1 MGKGIY
7 SLLFLIVLCASIS
20 ARAVECRYD
29 TMCVTLNFAQGES
42 ALDTAYASNAG
53 SVRYL
58 RSRLGG
64 VDASSGAVR
73 SVSVRGGASP
83 EGGLIHNIEL
93 AARRADSGADFMS
106 GCIPVAR
113 SGVNVLDSGVD
124 WLRLRSMVD
133 ACSEDWRHEAVMI
146 IDDVPELV
154 YDDDDR
160 IVDSRSRRLGML
172 RGGDAWRYMSRHF
185 FPVMRN
191 VDICIE
197 VLSGTAAGNEVCQSP
212 NTSPTDIS
220 GDTAYVAGARGEAL
234 HADGELG
241 LPEAAADGGFRMLLK
256 TNMLYDAAAVPNI
269 GIEAAFGNDWS
280 VGVNWMHAWWSRNL
294 THRYWRVYGG
304 DVELRR
310 WIHRNDRS
318 TSHSGH
324 HLGLYG
330 QILSY
335 DVEFGGRGR
344 QSDGLNWGVGLAY
357 GYSLPL
363 SRYFNLDFTIGV
375 GYLAG
380 EYNKYKPV
388 DDCYVWQET
397 AKLNW
402 WGPTKAE
409 ISLVWIIGGRRKGG
423 KL

>member
-133 ACSEDWRHEAVMI
+133 ACGEDWRHEAVMI

-304 DVELRR
+304 DVELRW
-310 WIHRNDRS
+310 WIHHRNDR
-318 TSHSGH
+318 
-324 HLGLYG
+324 
-330 QILSY
+330 
-335 DVEFGGRGR
+335 
-344 QSDGLNWGVGLAY
+344 
-357 GYSLPL
+357 
-363 SRYFNLDFTIGV
+363 
-375 GYLAG
+375 
-380 EYNKYKPV
+380 
-388 DDCYVWQET
+388 C
-397 AKLNW
+397 AK
-402 WGPTKAE
+402 
-409 ISLVWIIGGRRKGG
+409 
-423 KL
+423 